1 MSRWHY
7 WPLCS
12 HLDKQQSSQSKCP
25 HWCLAAANAQQ
36 LTESDSVE
44 SLKQHSKDPFQESW
58 PRDVTETCQSSV
70 RFIGN
75 PEQICVHR
83 TPSLSL
89 SQAEKR
95 NQYHCPEMLSQLTII
110 QLVHVGV
117 IKLYLIRIKKS
128 PFSQLRKGKARLTL
142 LQPATENSKE
152 GKTKQR
158 AKDRKTKKKKNMKA
172 VWTTVPVSHLF
183 SNHQQ

>member
-7 WPLCS
+7 SPLCL
-12 HLDKQQSSQSKCP
+12 HLDKQRSSQSKCP

-36 LTESDSVE
+36 LTESDSAE

-70 RFIGN
+70 GFIGN
-75 PEQICVHR
+75 PEQMCVHR
-83 TPSLSL
+83 TPSLSVT
-89 SQAEKR
+89 SWEKKPITLPT
-95 NQYHCPEMLSQLTII
+95 NVLTADNNTIGTCRYD
-110 QLVHVGV
+110 QTVS
-117 IKLYLIRIKKS
+117 LIRIKKS

-142 LQPATENSKE
+142 LQPATENFKE

-158 AKDRKTKKKKNMKA
+158 AKDQETKKN
-172 VWTTVPVSHLF
+172 
-183 SNHQQ
+183 